1 MSRILRN
8 HVSPGTERRAL
19 CSHLEIT
26 AFLASLCKVCSIFET
41 GTIPPN
47 VNLKT
52 PNPAI
57 KWKEYK
63 LRVPLEPERLVVRA
77 SSGRGLVAM
86 TSSGIGGSNG
96 HCVVQGPPAV
106 FPKPSSFWI
115 NALDVPLLYVAT
127 GLSPRSASA
136 SAADIVDRASVWAE
150 EVQQAAARAYARR
163 ARSMTWRSFAI
174 RSKGGVPK
182 FSEPVLSPRMA
193 PPVVFVFSGQGTQHY
208 ASE

>member
-1 MSRILRN
+1 MSL
-8 HVSPGTERRAL
+8 S
-19 CSHLEIT
+19 SHLEIT

-63 LRVPLEPERLVVRA
+63 LRVPLEPECLVVRA

-96 HCVVQGPPAV
+96 HCVVEGPPAV
-106 FPKPSSFWI
+106 SPKPSSFWI
-115 NALDVPLLYVAT
+115 NTLDVPLLYVAA

-136 SAADIVDRASVWAE
+136 SAADIVDRAGAWAE
-150 EVQQAAARAYARR
+150 DVQQAAARAYARR

-174 RSKGGVPK
+174 QSKGAVAK
-182 FSEPVLSPRMA
+182 FSEPVLSPRIT